1 MSDSII
7 SISLLNGK
15 FDTSSSNLDI
25 IKNVKSTNLILKP
38 KTFKDLYNQIFHE
51 TIFEE
56 NQIVLGLL
64 PNDKKKIN
72 KDNFEDYKDK
82 ISIYLGCKKEES
94 DASFDSTLNIDD
106 ITIEKETLIQLESI
120 EVPSNEKMIETQKK
134 EANTLKKK
142 ISGEITEVQN
152 KLFDSFKNEF
162 DENLKKNLSE
172 SLNDIV
178 LKFSKKNIQKVENLR
193 NSVKSLSNK
202 FLQRAN
208 SCMDL
213 TKQNSEKIKEVKEI
227 IIHKKEKK
235 EVKNEIERKE
245 EKDEKIFEFCDNPI
259 FYEETVNNPKFEIKN
274 IKIKNI
280 SKDKDYQSNMLVWLK
295 DENSNE
301 ELNFVQDE
309 IKNEFAFIKDQ
320 NYPKQKEIDNLTLNL
335 FIKEPKVQKYKILI
349 SIKDKET
356 NKIIS
361 KKPLEIAVSMALD
374 LNYIWTILKQLEFF
388 ELLDNNDEIFKKI
401 YSENGNLNTIKDWV
415 TKEINNK
422 KESIIKDLLVK
433 FQEDFKSTTA
443 GEDESKKREIILE
456 KKFDEKQ
463 IKKWI
468 EDNSA
473 KPNLDQKPEEI
484 DKHLNDKKEEEID
497 NHKKDEKAEEIYNKL
512 NEELKVDDFLD
523 KEKVIAIIIDYKYDI
538 EKIREWVEDK
548 M

>member
-15 FDTSSSNLDI
+15 FDTNSSNLEI
-25 IKNVKSTNLILKP
+25 IKNTEKTRLIIKP
-38 KTFKDLYNQIFHE
+38 KTFKDLYKQIFSE
-51 TIFEE
+51 TKYEE
-56 NQIVLGLL
+56 NQIILGILS
-64 PNDKKKIN
+64 NDKKKIN
-72 KDNFEDYKDK
+72 NDNFEHYKDK
-82 ISIYLGCKKEES
+82 ISIYLGCSQDDS
-94 DASFDSTLNIDD
+94 DSSFNSTLNI
-106 ITIEKETLIQLESI
+106 EEETLIKLESI
-120 EVPSNEKMIETQKK
+120 EVPSNNKLVDTQK
-134 EANTLKKK
+134 EEILTLKNKL
-142 ISGEITEVQN
+142 SGEIEEVQN

-193 NSVKSLSNK
+193 NSVKSVSKK
-202 FLQRAN
+202 FLERAN

-213 TKQNSEKIKEVKEI
+213 TKQNSEKIKEIKKL
-227 IIHKKEKK
+227 IIHKKDDKDEKELK
-235 EVKNEIERKE
+235 EVIIHKKE